1 MVAPVLRVFFGAF
14 AAGFELGAEFGDGG
28 GEIVDASV
36 FRGDGSNDRRMP
48 AVSGHYQR
56 KHSVNL
62 LFEAIGALA
71 IRFVE
76 DEDVSDF
83 HQAGFHILNVVA
95 ETGYENDDHAIGEAN
110 DVNFILANADGFD
123 EDLMLACGVEKQRDF
138 GGGASEAPK
147 KSTSGHGANENAGV
161 TSVAL
166 HADTIA
172 EDCAAG
178 VGTGGIYGDDTDAFV
193 LLAVLG
199 GDAIDQCA
207 FSRAGCTGDSGEIG
221 GTSLREKNFQQRLG
235 LRGMIFNSSD
245 SAGDGAGFSGADLL
259 RPFLDGGEITIR
271 RSLRG
276 PSRQR
281 HGAII
286 SCPRADAQ

>member
-1 MVAPVLRVFFGAF
+1 MVAPVFRVFFAAF
-14 AAGFELGAEFGDGG
+14 AAGFDMGADFGDGG
-28 GEIVDASV
+28 GEIVDSSV
-36 FRGDGSNDRRMP
+36 LRGDGSNDRRMP

-56 KHSVNL
+56 KHSVNW

-76 DEDVSDF
+76 NEDVSDF

-95 ETGYENDDHAIGEAN
+95 ETGYQNDDHAIGEAD

-123 EDLMLACGVEKQRDF
+123 EDLMLARGVEKQRDF
-138 GGGASEAPK
+138 GGGASEAAK
-147 KSTSGHGANENAGV
+147 KSARSHGANENAGV
-161 TSVAL
+161 TGVAL

-172 EDCAAG
+172 EDCSAG

-193 LLAVLG
+193 LLAMLG

-221 GTSLREKNFQQRLG
+221 GTSLRGR
-235 LRGMIFNSSD
+235 
-245 SAGDGAGFSGADLL
+245 
-259 RPFLDGGEITIR
+259 
-271 RSLRG
+271 
-276 PSRQR
+276 SRQR
-281 HGAII
+281 HVAII
-286 SCPRADAQ
+286 SFPRADAQ

>member
-1 MVAPVLRVFFGAF
+1 MVAPVLRVFFAAF
-14 AAGFELGAEFGDGG
+14 AAGFEMGAEFGDGG

-95 ETGYENDDHAIGEAN
+95 ETGYQNDDHTIGEAD

-123 EDLMLACGVEKQRDF
+123 EDLMLARRCRDWW
-138 GGGASEAPK
+138 
-147 KSTSGHGANENAGV
+147 
-161 TSVAL
+161 
-166 HADTIA
+166 D
-172 EDCAAG
+172 
-178 VGTGGIYGDDTDAFV
+178 
-193 LLAVLG
+193 
-199 GDAIDQCA
+199 
-207 FSRAGCTGDSGEIG
+207 
-221 GTSLREKNFQQRLG
+221 LRR
-235 LRGMIFNSSD
+235 
-245 SAGDGAGFSGADLL
+245 
-259 RPFLDGGEITIR
+259 
-271 RSLRG
+271 
-276 PSRQR
+276 
-281 HGAII
+281 
-286 SCPRADAQ
+286 

>member
-14 AAGFELGAEFGDGG
+14 AAGFEMGAEFGDGG

-147 KSTSGHGANENAGV
+147 KSACSHGANENAGV
-161 TSVAL
+161 TGVAL
-166 HADTIA
+166 HADAIA
-172 EDCAAG
+172 
-178 VGTGGIYGDDTDAFV
+178 
-193 LLAVLG
+193 
-199 GDAIDQCA
+199 QCA
-207 FSRAGCTGDSGEIG
+207 FPRAGCTGDSGEIG

-259 RPFLDGGEITIR
+259 GPFLDGGEITIR

-276 PSRQR
+276 RSRQR
-281 HGAII
+281 HVAII
-286 SCPRADAQ
+286 SFPRADA